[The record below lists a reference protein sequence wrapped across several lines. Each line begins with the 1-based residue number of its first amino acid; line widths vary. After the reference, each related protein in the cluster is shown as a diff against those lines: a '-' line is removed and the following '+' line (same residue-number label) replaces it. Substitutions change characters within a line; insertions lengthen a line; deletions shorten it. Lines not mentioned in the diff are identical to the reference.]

1 MYAASKHAVEGL
13 TKSAALEGAAAG
25 VRVNAISPGP
35 IDTGMLDRFTGSAE
49 RKAAF
54 AAGVPAKRLGR
65 PEEIADAIVYLGS
78 GKASYVTGQIIGA
91 NGGKTAAGYRP
102 VQYIPRSDVDMS
114 LLQRTDRT
122 TYCPYKGDS
131 AHYSVPAGGGR
142 SVNAVWTYEAPY
154 AAVAA
159 IKHHLAFYPDRVDT
173 IEERAEARDA
183 SATVR
188 SSFNFLTLDRLL
200 S

>member
-35 IDTGMLDRFTGSAE
+35 IDTGMLDRFTGSVE

-54 AAGVPAKRLGR
+54 AAGVPVGGR
-65 PEEIADAIVYLGS
+65 IVADTRDAL
-78 GKASYVTGQIIGA
+78 TLRE
-91 NGGKTAAGYRP
+91 AGYRP